1 MAPGFVVPGMTGL
14 QAAALPGPAFSAPP
28 GADPS
33 ALGAHRRRTHVS
45 APHRSTRAYPEAGCR
60 KVKPACLPARPT
72 NQPRPTLPERTGSR
86 SQLQLFG
93 RDAVLR
99 RSAGGALAAGDAAR
113 AARVCRRAAADR
125 DGAECGDVLLQRACR
140 HRRHDC
146 GARRGRTLCSASC
159 PDREAL
165 RFQAVAAPLR
175 APGQGAARQCRPVL
189 VTQSEG
195 SGAQPSPCTCILGVR
210 VT

>member
-33 ALGAHRRRTHVS
+33 ALGAHRRRTHKS
-45 APHRSTRAYPEAGCR
+45 APHRSSRAYQRQAVGR
-60 KVKPACLPARPT
+60 SSLPARLLGPPISLAQHCL
-72 NQPRPTLPERTGSR
+72 NSGSR

-93 RDAVLR
+93 RDAALR